1 MNVSLVPART
11 DLAIIGGGING
22 AGLAALA
29 AYSGLSVVLFE
40 KGDFASGTSSK
51 STKLIHGGIR
61 YLEQGRLS
69 LVLESLRERRHLL
82 DHAPHLVRPL
92 PFLLPVYRGDA
103 RPAWKLKMGLWLYD
117 LLAGPRNMSQHQWF
131 SPARMHD
138 RAPAL
143 RRQDLTGCGL
153 YFDAQVND
161 ARLVLENI
169 LAAQQAGARCLN
181 YCGVTQAETVPD
193 GFKVRYRREG
203 GSIDGVLHASFLVN
217 AGGPWANRISEILPS
232 HPQKWVR
239 PTRGTHIVVPQALAE
254 EALLIQAGDGRVL
267 FVIPW
272 RGCSLVGTTD
282 LDEPGNPDTLQPT
295 ESEISYLLKEAAKA
309 LPTMDWSRKRV
320 ISAFCGLR
328 PLAWKEGGQA
338 SSVSRE
344 DRIEGKG
351 RTLTIVGGKLTTY
364 QAMARKALK
373 SIQATLGRRKA
384 SHGFPAL
391 PGAPQEPWA
400 TFLRDKVARWRVPHL
415 VNPTLPYHLAKLYGA
430 TGEKILD
437 LLRNDDKLREPLSNG
452 LQDVAA
458 QIAYAVREEK
468 AVHLTDLLF
477 RRLEL
482 GYGPHRWGTASE
494 TASRIMARELDWSE
508 EVRLAELERYRMEL
522 FPSPQ

>member
-1 MNVSLVPART
+1 VNASSAPSQT
-11 DLAIIGGGING
+11 DLVIIGGGING

-82 DHAPHLVRPL
+82 ERAPHLVRPL
-92 PFLLPVYRGDA
+92 PFLLPVYRDDP
-103 RPAWKLKMGLWLYD
+103 RPAWKLKLGLWLYD
-117 LLAGPRNMSQHQWF
+117 LLAGRKNMSRHRWF
-131 SPARMHD
+131 SPARIHD
-138 RAPAL
+138 KVPTL
-143 RRQDLTGCGL
+143 RGQGLVGCGL

-181 YCGVTQAETVPD
+181 YCGVTQVEALPD

-203 GSIDGVLHASFLVN
+203 GSIDGILHAAFLVN
-217 AGGPWANRISEILPS
+217 ASGPWANRTSEILPS

-239 PTRGTHIVVPQALAE
+239 PTRGTHIVVPQALPE
-254 EALLIQAGDGRVL
+254 EALLIQARDGRVL

-295 ESEISYLLKEAAKA
+295 ESEINYLLKEASRA
-309 LPTMDWSRKRV
+309 LPGLDWSRKKV

-328 PLAWKEGGQA
+328 PLAWAEGGQA

-344 DRIEGKG
+344 DRIEKQG

-364 QAMARKALK
+364 QAMAHKALK
-373 SIQATLGRRKA
+373 SIQETLGRRKG
-384 SHGFPAL
+384 SHGFPTL
-391 PGAPQEPWA
+391 PGAPQGPWGS
-400 TFLRDKVARWRVPHL
+400 FLRDKVSQWRVPNR
-415 VNPTLPYHLAKLYGA
+415 VDPALPYHLAKLYGA
-430 TGEKILD
+430 TGEKVLD
-437 LLRNDDKLREPLSNG
+437 LLRSNDKLREPLSNG
-452 LQDVAA
+452 GQDVAA

-482 GYGPHRWGTASE
+482 GYGPQRWGPASE
-494 TASRIMARELDWSE
+494 TASRVMARELGWSE
-508 EVRLAELERYRMEL
+508 EIRLAELERYKKEL
-522 FPSPQ
+522 FPAP

>member
-1 MNVSLVPART
+1 VNVLSALSQT
-11 DLAIIGGGING
+11 DLVIIGGGING

-69 LVLESLRERRHLL
+69 LVLGSLRERRHLL
-82 DHAPHLVRPL
+82 ECAPHLVHPL
-92 PFLLPVYRGDA
+92 PFLLPVYRDDP
-103 RPAWKLKMGLWLYD
+103 RPAWKLKIGLWLYD
-117 LLAGPRNMSQHQWF
+117 LLAGPRNISRHRWY
-131 SPARMHD
+131 SPARIHD
-138 RAPAL
+138 KVPTL
-143 RRQDLTGCGL
+143 RGQDLTGCGL

-181 YCGVTQAETVPD
+181 YCGVTKVESAPD

-203 GSIDGVLHASFLVN
+203 GSIDGTLHTSFLVN
-217 AGGPWANRISEILPS
+217 ASGPWANRTSEILPT

-239 PTRGTHIVVPQALAE
+239 PTRGTHIVVPQVLPE
-254 EALLIQAGDGRVL
+254 EAILVQARDGRVL

-282 LDEPGNPDTLQPT
+282 LDESGNPDTLQPM
-295 ESEISYLLKEAAKA
+295 ESEINYLLKEASRV
-309 LPTMDWSRKRV
+309 LPSLDWSRKKV
-320 ISAFCGLR
+320 ISAFSGLR
-328 PLAWKEGGQA
+328 PLAWTEGGQT

-344 DRIEGKG
+344 DRIERQG

-364 QAMARKALK
+364 QTMARKALK
-373 SIQATLGRRKA
+373 LVQEALGRRKA
-384 SHGFPAL
+384 SHGFPSL
-391 PGAPQEPWA
+391 PGTPQGPWGP
-400 TFLRDKVARWRVPHL
+400 FLRDTVSRWRVPNR
-415 VNPTLPYHLAKLYGA
+415 VDPTLPYHLAKLYGA
-430 TGEKILD
+430 VGEKVLD
-437 LLRNDDKLREPLSNG
+437 LLRNDEKLREPLFNG
-452 LQDVAA
+452 GQDVAA

-482 GYGPHRWGTASE
+482 GYGPHRWGPVAE
-494 TASRIMARELDWSE
+494 TASRVMARELDWSE
-508 EVRLAELERYRMEL
+508 EVRLAELDRYRKEL
-522 FPSPQ
+522 FPAP